1 MSQYVSIQEKG
12 VAAFEFEWDMETQSF
27 VSGRTEIQFYS
38 GECCVQTNLPL
49 PRNQEVYYW
58 EAKMFEKPT
67 TTTVSVGVA
76 TKPYP
81 YWRLP
86 GRFILFAYYYPLN
99 KYLTKISFTYARRL
113 ESTFGWI
120 FQ

>member
-1 MSQYVSIQEKG
+1 
-12 VAAFEFEWDMETQSF
+12 METQSF
-27 VSGRTEIQFYS
+27 VSARTEIQFVS
-38 GECCVQTNLPL
+38 GESCVQTNLPL

-67 TTTVSVGVA
+67 TTIVSVGVA

-86 GRFILFAYYYPLN
+86 GKKKSLLFIIYTITLN
-99 KYLTKISFTYARRL
+99 GKLGIKK
-113 ESTFGWI
+113 
-120 FQ
+120 

>member
-27 VSGRTEIQFYS
+27 VSARTEIQFVS
-38 GECCVQTNLPL
+38 GESCVQTNLPL

-86 GRFILFAYYYPLN
+86 GNYKQEE
-99 KYLTKISFTYARRL
+99 KYISHGYLLPRYKN
-113 ESTFGWI
+113 
-120 FQ
+120 